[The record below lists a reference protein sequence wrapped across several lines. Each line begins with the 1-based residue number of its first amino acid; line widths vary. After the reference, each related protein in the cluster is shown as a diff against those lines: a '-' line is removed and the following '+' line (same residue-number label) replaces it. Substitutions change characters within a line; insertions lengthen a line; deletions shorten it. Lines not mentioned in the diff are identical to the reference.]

1 MLYDHSLYVYCVTVL
16 CTAGD
21 HWTMEMNCWYL
32 VNVYLTMLMLAD
44 VLLVWSYLWCLF
56 IDTKST
62 TSSKSEFGSV

>member
-1 MLYDHSLYVYCVTVL
+1 MLYDHTSLYVYCVTVL

-32 VNVYLTMLMLAD
+32 VNVYLIVLMLAD

-56 IDTKST
+56 TDTVYITRSN
-62 TSSKSEFGSV
+62 SEFGA